1 MAQLGLDFPTAWGRR
16 YSARIFRH
24 IYQSYY
30 VAPYVKYMASLKVVG
45 LENIE
50 GNRPFIFVANHTSN
64 LDTPITIAALPAK
77 VRTHTVVAG
86 AMDTFFMSRVS
97 AFRAVLR
104 FNVIPIDRHKV
115 NRRSS
120 QLAIE
125 VLEDKWNLLLFP
137 EGGRTPDGNLQQFK
151 GGAAY
156 LAERTDATII
166 PIYIHGIGLLRGPK
180 YAKAPK
186 YTQGPSQSR
195 HPVTV
200 AFGKPL
206 KCGDGENIR
215 KFNTRIED
223 AVVALGREISGDASY
238 SVTRPSE
245 NSDS

>member
-1 MAQLGLDFPTAWGRR
+1 MAKIGLDFPTAWGRR

-24 IYQSYY
+24 FYQSYY
-30 VAPYVKYMASLKVVG
+30 VAPYIKYLSSLKVIGQENLVG
-45 LENIE
+45 E
-50 GNRPFIFVANHTSN
+50 RPIIFVANHASN
-64 LDTPITIAALPAK
+64 LDTPLTIAAFPAK
-77 VRTHTVVAG
+77 VRNHTVVAG
-86 AMDTFFMSRVS
+86 AMDTFFMSRIS

-125 VLEDKWNLLLFP
+125 VLEDKWNILLFP

-156 LAERTDATII
+156 LAERTNATII
-166 PIYIHGIGLLRGPK
+166 PIYIHDIGYLRGPK

-186 YTQGPSQSR
+186 FINAPNEFR

-206 KCGDGENIR
+206 KCEEGENIR

-223 AVVALGREISGDASY
+223 AVVALGREVSGDQSY
-238 SVTRPSE
+238 SVSRPSE
-245 NSDS
+245 SPAS

>member
-1 MAQLGLDFPTAWGRR
+1 M
-16 YSARIFRH
+16 
-24 IYQSYY
+24 YQSYY
-30 VAPYVKYMASLKVVG
+30 VTPYVKYMTSLKVVG
-45 LENIE
+45 VENIKGE
-50 GNRPFIFVANHTSN
+50 RPYIFVANHTSN
-64 LDTPITIAALPAK
+64 LDTPIMIAAIPAK
-77 VRTHTVVAG
+77 IRNQTVVAG

-137 EGGRTPDGNLQQFK
+137 EGGRTKDGNLQEFK

-156 LAERTDATII
+156 LAQRTNSTII
-166 PIYIHGIGLLRGPK
+166 PIYIHDIGFLRGPK

-186 YTQGPSQSR
+186 YINAPSNSR

-215 KFNTRIED
+215 KFNNRIED
-223 AVVALGREISGDASY
+223 AVVALGREISGDLAY
-238 SVTRPSE
+238 SVSRPSE
-245 NSDS
+245 NLES